1 MHIERS
7 LGKRSL
13 RAIALP
19 ILLVAV
25 LAACGEEQAP
35 PKEEVRVE
43 PAPAGRLWVRGAG
56 ATFPEPLYKK
66 WVETYQANNPDIWVT
81 YSGVGSGAGID
92 RFITGSVDFGGSD
105 AAMSN
110 EQMARVDS
118 GVHLVPA
125 TAGMVVLAYNL
136 PGVDG
141 ELYLPRDVYADI
153 FAGKIDKWNDPK
165 IQAANAELALPNLN
179 IALVARRDSSGT
191 TFAFTNHLAEISET
205 FRSEGPGVGK
215 LVSWPA
221 GAMLANGNDGV
232 AQRVKISEGAIGYMG
247 YEFAKRLDIPMATL
261 ENKAGNFVKADPA
274 TGQTALADTVDEMP
288 ENLRLFIPDPKGAG
302 SYPIVTYSWLMLYG
316 QYSHEKKRTA
326 IKDFVTWGLTEGQ
339 SFSDDLGFI
348 PLPREVVSLGTRA
361 VERIQ

>member
-1 MHIERS
+1 MTI
-7 LGKRSL
+7 KDPL

-19 ILLVAV
+19 VLVVAM

-43 PAPAGRLWVRGAG
+43 PAPADRLWVRGAG
-56 ATFPEPLYKK
+56 ATFPEPLYRK
-66 WVETYQANNPDIWVT
+66 WVETYQANHPETWVT

-105 AAMSN
+105 AAMTD

-153 FAGKIDKWNDPK
+153 FAGKIDKWNDPS
-165 IQAANAELALPNLN
+165 IQAANVELTLPNLN

-191 TFAFTNHLAEISET
+191 TFAFTSHLAEISET
-205 FRSEGPGVGK
+205 FGSEGPGVGK
-215 LVSWPA
+215 LVSWPG

-247 YEFAKRLDIPMATL
+247 YEFAKRLDIPMATP
-261 ENKAGNFVKADPA
+261 ENKAGNFIKADPA

-288 ENLRLFIPDPKGAG
+288 EDLRLFIPDPKGAQ
-302 SYPIVTYSWLMLYG
+302 SYPIVTYSWLLLYG
-316 QYSHEKKRTA
+316 DYDSDTKRA
-326 IKDFVTWGLTEGQ
+326 AVKDFVTWGLSEGQ
-339 SFSDDLGFI
+339 SYSDDLGFI
-348 PLPREVVSLGTRA
+348 PLPREVVSLGAQA
-361 VERIQ
+361 VESIQ